1 MFIKSTSIFDP
12 FPDYSIRGEDV
23 NATCFFLWEEIM
35 NYGQVY
41 FTDTANGVGCRTAL
55 FVSGCSHHCEGCF
68 NPETWNF
75 DYGELFTEKVAT
87 EIVDSLKP
95 AYINGLTI
103 LGGEPMEVRN
113 QPEVWRLIERIRKEV
128 PGKSIWIYSGYTWE
142 ELRDPQNKRT
152 QTEFTSQ
159 ILENIDVLVDG
170 EFVLEK
176 KNISLRFRGSENQR
190 IIDVQESLKSG
201 EVVLTEFMN

>member
-1 MFIKSTSIFDP
+1 M
-12 FPDYSIRGEDV
+12 GG
-23 NATCFFLWEEIM
+23 IM

-41 FTDTANGVGCRTAL
+41 YTDTANGIGCRTSL

-75 DYGELFTEKVAT
+75 EYGEEFTKEV
-87 EIVDSLKP
+87 EDDVVDSLRP
-95 AYINGLTI
+95 IYIAGITI

-113 QPEVWRLIERIRKEV
+113 QPAVWHLIERIRNEV

-142 ELRDPQNKRT
+142 ELRDTENKRT
-152 QTEFTSQ
+152 QTDCTAK

-170 EFVLEK
+170 EFVLAK
-176 KNISLRFRGSENQR
+176 KNISLKFRGSENQR
-190 IIDVQESLKSG
+190 IIDVQESLKKG